1 MHFSLKNVVEAT
13 IQKDFNIEKFENL
26 YNDKKISNS
35 LFLLILEIYNY
46 FNFSLIKK
54 YVLNK
59 EKCLLSQNIQFAW
72 LSDSNNII
80 DIYMFST
87 IYTLN
92 LKHNIK
98 KLNDKDMTAMYN
110 YFHIL

>member
-1 MHFSLKNVVEAT
+1 MHLFSLKNVVEAT

-59 EKCLLSQNIQFAW
+59 ENKSQNIQFAW

-98 KLNDKDMTAMYN
+98 KLNDKDITDMYN
-110 YFHIL
+110 I